1 MWTKTDGIQELK
13 EIENERIAARRD
25 KAGIDKSLPHIG
37 FALSGGGIRSA
48 TFCLGIFQALARLDR
63 IREID
68 YLSTVSGGGYFG
80 AFLGRLFTRD
90 KMTHAAVRE
99 TLLARN
105 KKAQTDSTKSPP
117 GDGKEKPSDELKA
130 IAWLRENGRYLSPN
144 GGGDFILA
152 TSMMLRNW
160 VATLVVMASLVLSAL
175 LLVHWIELGHIDRL
189 VKTTNPALR
198 VLFENRVPADGSR
211 WWGSNW
217 WPLPLLSFLLLTV
230 PPGWAYWCVTEG
242 EWTQKVAYSL
252 QHRLLRRDK
261 LFWVSPIVGLILATL
276 LAVAAFNFYPT
287 IYVFGLLGVTLAT
300 WLYLGISIFQ
310 VPPEASTASQ
320 TQDSKAAETD
330 EKKDRFIFQDDHA
343 RHWLTVALRFGLA
356 MTIALFILYL
366 IDSLGK
372 SLFLNIRRDGF
383 THFYSYISG
392 LIIAGSGAVTMF
404 IDRITAWLTARYKL
418 ETAALPLAWL
428 ALVAAV
434 LLIGSVLVSLDA
446 LTYGLLWGFPD
457 LKANINQVLETEGSY
472 GALITAI
479 FFSFS
484 WLFGRNWSFLNRSSL
499 HTLYSS
505 RLARAYLGAS
515 NPERYRKPPE
525 EAAVI
530 DVVAGDDISM
540 RSYYGAMKANGA
552 PLHLI
557 NVTVNETVGGTSQ
570 VQRQDRKGFGLSV
583 GPAGVCLGSTEK
595 RILKEQYFLNVQDE
609 KPHCGEEFEC
619 LSLGQWTAIS
629 GAAFSTGMG
638 GQSSIGLSL
647 LTGYFNLR
655 LGFWWDACGWLKDGS
670 RKTPL
675 SWFATFFAWVF
686 PVQGYLLNE
695 YLGRFY
701 GPTKDL
707 WNLSDGGH
715 FENLGAYELIRRE
728 VPIIFVVDAEADPKY
743 EFEGLGNLVRKA
755 RIDFGAEITFF
766 TEKELQA
773 LTPPVPTE
781 IFGTLESL
789 RKAAIYSSAYASI
802 AEITFP
808 SHPEKDPLRLVY
820 IKAAIKGDEPLD
832 IRNYHAGNK
841 DFPQQTTA
849 DQFFDEAQWE
859 SYRKL
864 GEYIG
869 ELVFEGY
876 GPLATAHR
884 QRPNGARQNG
894 R

>member
-1 MWTKTDGIQELK
+1 MWEQTDKLEKLLD
-13 EIENERIAARRD
+13 IENKKITERRA
-25 KAGIDKSLPHIG
+25 KAEITGNPPHVG

-48 TFCLGIFQALARLDR
+48 TFCLGIFQALARLNR

-68 YLSTVSGGGYFG
+68 YLSTISGGGYFG
-80 AFLGRLFTRD
+80 AFLGRLFTRNNMNHDAVKERLLVVD
-90 KMTHAAVRE
+90 KSAQAGFTHKYPE
-99 TLLARN
+99 I
-105 KKAQTDSTKSPP
+105 P
-117 GDGKEKPSDELKA
+117 
-130 IAWLRENGRYLSPN
+130 WLRENGRYLSPN

-152 TSMMLRNW
+152 LSMMLRNW
-160 VATLVVMASLVLSAL
+160 IATLVVMASFVLSGL
-175 LLVHWIELGHIDRL
+175 LLIHWIELGYIDKL
-189 VKTTNPALR
+189 GKTTYPALQ
-198 VLFENRVPADGSR
+198 VLFENRVPADGSH
-211 WWGSNW
+211 WWWSNW
-217 WPLPLLSFLLLTV
+217 WLLSLASLLLLTI

-242 EWTQKVAYSL
+242 EWKQKLKDSF
-252 QHRLLRRDK
+252 QHGKPL
-261 LFWVSPIVGLILATL
+261 WISPIVGLILATL
-276 LAVAAFNFYPT
+276 LAVAACNFYPN
-287 IYVFGLLGVTLAT
+287 IYDLGILGVTIAA
-300 WLYLGISIFQ
+300 WLYLGYSIYQ
-310 VPPEASTASQ
+310 VPPYDSETDQAK
-320 TQDSKAAETD
+320 DSKD
-330 EKKDRFIFQDDHA
+330 KDGDKKDKFIFQDDHA

-356 MTIALFILYL
+356 MTVALLALYL

-383 THFYSYISG
+383 ANFYTYLSG
-392 LIIAGSGAVTMF
+392 SVIAGSGAITMF
-404 IDRITAWLTARYKL
+404 IDRITAWLTAKFKL
-418 ETAALPLAWL
+418 QPSALPLTWL
-428 ALVAAV
+428 AWIAAV
-434 LLIGSVLVSLDA
+434 LLIGTLLVSLDA
-446 LTYGLLWGFPD
+446 LSYGLLWGFPD
-457 LKANINQVLETEGSY
+457 LKASVNQALEIQWSY

-479 FFSFS
+479 FFGFS
-484 WLFGRNWSFLNRSSL
+484 WIFGRNWSFLNRSSL
-499 HTLYSS
+499 HSLYSS

-515 NPERYRKPPE
+515 NPKRHKEKNAE
-525 EAAVI
+525 LAAVV
-530 DVVAGDDISM
+530 DVVPDDDISM
-540 RSYYGAMKANGA
+540 SSYYGAMEASGA

-570 VQRQDRKGFGLSV
+570 VQRQDRKGFGLCI
-583 GPAGVCLGSTEK
+583 GPAGFCLGSTEE
-595 RILKEQYFLNVQDE
+595 RILEQQFFLNMNNHPPSEND
-609 KPHCGEEFEC
+609 FER

-638 GQSSIGLSL
+638 KQSSIGLSL

-655 LGFWWDACGWLKDGS
+655 LGYWWDARGWLKDGS

-675 SWFATFFAWVF
+675 SLLAKFFAWVF
-686 PVQGYLLNE
+686 PAQGYLLNE

-701 GPTKDL
+701 GPTKSL

-766 TEKELQA
+766 TEEQLQA

-808 SHPEKDPLRLVY
+808 SHPEKEPLRLVY
-820 IKAAIKGDEPLD
+820 IKAVIKGDEPLD

-876 GPLATAHR
+876 GSLATTHR